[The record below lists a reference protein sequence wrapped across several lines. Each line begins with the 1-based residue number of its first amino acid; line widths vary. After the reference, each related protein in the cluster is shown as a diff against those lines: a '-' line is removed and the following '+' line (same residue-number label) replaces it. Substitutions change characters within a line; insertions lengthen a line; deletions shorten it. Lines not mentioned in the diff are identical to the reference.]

1 MILVLGHR
9 GRRLLDGGGDVSN
22 VVRKVC
28 VRKLRGGR
36 AALAV
41 PRAVGGAGD
50 TTGDMAGDSGQ
61 ARLAR
66 EVEAY
71 TCRMVNW
78 S

>member
-50 TTGDMAGDSGQ
+50 MAGDSGQ

>member
-1 MILVLGHR
+1 M
-9 GRRLLDGGGDVSN
+9 
-22 VVRKVC
+22 VRKVC

-50 TTGDMAGDSGQ
+50 MAGDRCGQ